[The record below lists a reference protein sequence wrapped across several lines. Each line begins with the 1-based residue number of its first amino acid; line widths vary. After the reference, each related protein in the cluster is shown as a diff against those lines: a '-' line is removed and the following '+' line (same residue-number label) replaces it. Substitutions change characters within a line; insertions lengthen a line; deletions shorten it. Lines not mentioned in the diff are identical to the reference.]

1 MYDVY
6 VYINIKKERAA
17 ERVAFFTFVLV
28 FKYTHEATNRVH
40 LDLPICHSYLS
51 GRAPRAL

>member
-40 LDLPICHSYLS
+40 LDLPIFHSYLS